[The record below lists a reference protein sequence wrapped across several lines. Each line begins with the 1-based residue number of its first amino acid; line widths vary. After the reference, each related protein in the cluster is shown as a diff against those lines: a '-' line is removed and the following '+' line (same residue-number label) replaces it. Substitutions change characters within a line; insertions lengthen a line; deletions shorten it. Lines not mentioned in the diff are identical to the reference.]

1 VALKKLIDFIHCLLD
16 WILFHLWLVDGSEQ
30 ILVVT
35 RCNTLVSS
43 PIAQANGSDVSR
55 HDIQAIVP
63 VYSSK
68 IQQVLVFYLYTLLV
82 LAARAI
88 RPQLL
93 LECLNDSLDWLCQ
106 GFLCLLS
113 PVFILVF
120 YYLV

>member
-1 VALKKLIDFIHCLLD
+1 M
-16 WILFHLWLVDGSEQ
+16 
-30 ILVVT
+30 VT
-35 RCNTLVSS
+35 RSNTLVSS
-43 PIAQANGSDVSR
+43 SVAQPYRSNVSR

-63 VYSSK
+63 VDSSK
-68 IQQVLVFYLYTLLV
+68 IQQVLIFDVNTVLV

-106 GFLCLLS
+106 GFLCLI

-120 YYLV
+120 QYLV